1 MRHDIEF
8 DSDGTTLR
16 GWLYIPESGV
26 APHPAVVVT
35 HGLGAVKEQYTDTI
49 AENLANAG
57 IAVILYDHP
66 CFGASDGLPRQEA
79 DPVAQIQG
87 YRNAITFLQ
96 SRSDID
102 SDRIGVFGS
111 SFAGGHV
118 LVVGAV
124 DRRVKCVYAQVPVIS
139 GGTSLSRFINS
150 EAMRGIRRMFDQDR
164 LARFQG
170 AEPGV
175 IPLIT
180 EDPTAMAAMADRET
194 YAWYQSIEP
203 ERLATWRNEITV
215 RSIELLS
222 GYEPG
227 DYIGRISPTPLLM
240 VVAQQ
245 DILTH
250 SDLAFAA
257 YERALHPKRLAILP
271 GGHFV
276 VYNEEFAESQRLMTS
291 FFLEH
296 LTAGAAC
303 VPEQRMAHGPSAA
316 VGATGGFAQPD
327 AAIPEGWEG

>member
-1 MRHDIEF
+1 MRQDIEF

-16 GWLYIPESGV
+16 GWLYLPDEGT

-35 HGLGAVKEQYTDTI
+35 HGLGAVKEQYTDVI
-49 AENLANAG
+49 AENLAAAG

-79 DPVAQIQG
+79 DPVAQIRG
-87 YRNAITFLQ
+87 YRDAITHLQ
-96 SRSDID
+96 SRPEID
-102 SDRIGVFGS
+102 SERIGVFGS

-118 LVVGAV
+118 LVVGAI

-139 GGTSLSRFINS
+139 GGTSLSRFIDS
-150 EAMRGIRRMFDQDR
+150 EAMRGVRSMFDGDR

-227 DYIGRISPTPLLM
+227 DYIARISPTPLLM

-271 GGHFV
+271 GGHFG
-276 VYNEEFAESQRLMTS
+276 VYGEEFATTKQLMTS

-296 LTAGAAC
+296 L
-303 VPEQRMAHGPSAA
+303 SAA
-316 VGATGGFAQPD
+316 SPAIPRRRIAHDSAATVGVTTGLGEPD
-327 AAIPEGWEG
+327 AAVWGG